1 MIDVETLFRLKAMRL
16 SGMAEYFENLAA
28 TTGQNNT
35 LTGPEMVKMAVD
47 WEYERRRNS
56 KLHRL
61 RRDAAL
67 AQPDADIA
75 DIKAMPG
82 RSVDTELI
90 ARLAVGAYLQQ
101 HQDVILQGPTGAG
114 KTYVACALGNKA
126 CQQYRTVLYLPA
138 GELFDRIT
146 VAERTGDRKRCLDA
160 LVSIELLIID
170 DWFLTT
176 PSRQQIQQLHTL
188 IDRRHKTAS
197 TIYCTQLPPSQWH
210 DRMDEK
216 ILADAIIDRI
226 TTNAHAT
233 VLTCDDSMRKH
244 FSQLA

>member
-1 MIDVETLFRLKAMRL
+1 MIDVQTLDRLKAMRL

-28 TTGQNNT
+28 ATTGAQRP
-35 LTGPEMVKMAVD
+35 TGPEMVKMAVD
-47 WEYERRRNS
+47 WEYERRRNN

-61 RRDAAL
+61 RRHAGL
-67 AQPDADIA
+67 AQPAADIA

-82 RSVDTELI
+82 RSVDSELI
-90 ARLAVGAYLQQ
+90 VRLAVGNYLQNR
-101 HQDVILQGPTGAG
+101 QDVILQGPTGAG

-126 CQQYRTVLYLPA
+126 CQQYRSVLYLPA
-138 GELFDRIT
+138 GELFDRLTI
-146 VAERTGDRKRCLDA
+146 AERTGERKRCLDT
-160 LVSIELLIID
+160 LVKVELLIID

-197 TIYCTQLPPSQWH
+197 TIYCTQLPPGQWH
-210 DRMDEK
+210 DRMEEK

-233 VLTCDDSMRKH
+233 VLTCDESMRKH
-244 FSQLA
+244 FGLPG

>member
-1 MIDVETLFRLKAMRL
+1 VIDVQTLTRLKAMRL
-16 SGMAEYFENLAA
+16 SGMAEYFENLAD
-28 TTGQNNT
+28 TTGNNGT

-47 WEYERRRNS
+47 WEYERRRDS

-61 RRDAAL
+61 RKHAGL
-67 AQPDADIA
+67 AQSDADIA
-75 DIKAMPG
+75 DLKAMPG
-82 RSVDTELI
+82 RTVDTELI
-90 ARLAVGAYLQQ
+90 SRLAVGSYLQK

-126 CQQYRTVLYLPA
+126 CQQYRTVLYLSA

-146 VAERTGDRKRCLDA
+146 IAERTGDKKRCLDT
-160 LVSIELLIID
+160 LVRVELLIID

-176 PSRQQIQQLHTL
+176 PTRTQVQQLHTL
-188 IDRRHKTAS
+188 VDRRHKTAS
-197 TIYCTQLPPSQWH
+197 TIYCTQLPPGQWH
-210 DRMDEK
+210 DRMEEK
-216 ILADAIIDRI
+216 ILVDAIVDRI

-244 FSQLA
+244 FTQLE